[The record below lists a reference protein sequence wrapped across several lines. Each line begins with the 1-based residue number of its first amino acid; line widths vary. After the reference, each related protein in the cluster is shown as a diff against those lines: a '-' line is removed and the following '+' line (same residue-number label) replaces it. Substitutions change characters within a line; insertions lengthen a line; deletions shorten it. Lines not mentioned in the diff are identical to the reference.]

1 MADIIEKLKENLPEQ
16 AELYYQKA
24 TESAGLYY
32 KTAAD
37 NAGLYYK
44 LAADNVETYIEA
56 LKHTSGDEIINDFS
70 ELKVTPVTVSISLA
84 ALAATMLFGRL
95 LGSAFSKLGDNGKKK
110 SGKKKKKKK
119 LTKAQQAN
127 LEIQQILD
135 YVELKYVP
143 EIDDYLENYT
153 TLSKDQ
159 AQYRYKYF
167 DEMLLKELV
176 KLDGVDVSGN
186 DVLRDNRKKVI
197 KFIQDHQKRLDQFK
211 KEAKI

>member
-1 MADIIEKLKENLPEQ
+1 MADILDKLKGHLPEQ

-24 TESAGLYY
+24 AQSAELYY

-37 NAGLYYK
+37 NVGVYYK
-44 LAADNVETYIEA
+44 VAAYNVETYIEA
-56 LKHTSGDEIINDFS
+56 LKHTSSDEIISDFS

-84 ALAATMLFGRL
+84 ALAATVLFGRL
-95 LGSAFSKLGDNGKKK
+95 LGTAFSKLGDSGKKK
-110 SGKKKKKKK
+110 SGKKKKKK
-119 LTKAQQAN
+119 LTKAQRAN

-135 YVELKYVP
+135 FVELKYVP

-159 AQYRYKYF
+159 AQYKFKYF

-211 KEAKI
+211 KEANI